1 MGKTIGNTLDSA
13 IKRPTP
19 MNIFIPHITIID
31 HEKYLQ
37 Y

>member
-19 MNIFIPHITIID
+19 MNIYSI
-31 HEKYLQ
+31 Y
-37 Y
+37 YYNWS